1 MLSSVQDFYLSKDDK
16 RRNSMNTSMSN
27 THVDSMSRED
37 KTKLSNTERML
48 LLLPMAGGLVFGLGP
63 FLFGS
68 AVGAAVGF
76 PGNDAYLYRLAG
88 AAAFGYAVAL
98 IMGIRQTEWA
108 PLRQVVIGTLTFNL
122 ASIFACVAA
131 LLAGDTNIFVYLI
144 LAASIIFIAITA
156 SLLNRHG
163 RAGLEG
169 PSASSSAWYVRF
181 VTLGTVLSAAFGLL
195 PLLIPVWGAQLLG
208 FHGTDVFIIRQA
220 GAASLGYAVMG
231 LIGRQTGAWR
241 EVRLGLIMAL
251 IFNGF
256 SFIASVI
263 ALFSGEPILISL
275 VIGAASLFVTIV
287 GTIAYQRKGQL

>member
-1 MLSSVQDFYLSKDDK
+1 MNSSIS
-16 RRNSMNTSMSN
+16 T
-27 THVDSMSRED
+27 THSGVASSEEP
-37 KTKLSNTERML
+37 TKLSNAERLL
-48 LLLPMAGGLVFGLGP
+48 LLLPMAGGLIFGLGP

-76 PGNDAYLYRLAG
+76 PGNDAYIYRLAG

-98 IMGIRQTEWA
+98 IMGIRQGDWA

-122 ASIFACVAA
+122 ASIYACVVG
-131 LLAGDTNIFVYLI
+131 LRTGDTNIFVYLI
-144 LAASIIFIAITA
+144 LGASSIFVAITLL
-156 SLLNRHG
+156 LLNRHG
-163 RAGLEG
+163 QAGVAPAEDS
-169 PSASSSAWYVRF
+169 PSIWYVRF

-195 PLLIPVWGAQLLG
+195 PLLIPVWGAHLLG

-231 LIGRQTGAWR
+231 LYGRRTTAWS

-263 ALFSGEPILISL
+263 ALFSSEPVLITI
-275 VIGAASLFVTIV
+275 VIGAASLFVTVV
-287 GTIAYQRKGQL
+287 GAVAFQRRGQL